1 MSNTQNAVS
10 VFNFENQQF
19 DVLTDE
25 QGNFWFIGS
34 QICNILSYANAP
46 DALAKHV
53 DEEDKKTLSRAE
65 FLTIANRDS
74 HSGRGGAQFIT
85 IINESGLYS
94 LCLKSQLPSA
104 KKFKRWVTSEV
115 LPSIRKTGKYEA
127 PPKINSDNSF
137 FIAGLHGYIDNDGKA
152 YFNAK
157 TVALQLGISKLYRD
171 KNNITCVR
179 WVRFA
184 QKLRQVGY
192 NPPEDLNEATFIPE
206 EIFHRLVRYL
216 RNDTA
221 RQFRYTIKN
230 VLLPEL
236 QKIPEYRPSVP
247 IEQTLE
253 QLEDTK
259 RTYKKVE
266 SLEKIIKDITS
277 AAKAIEQGFN
287 SSYGKSLTKA
297 ITLKSQ
303 ITGYNLES
311 LIDLIPSDDESDDW

>member
-1 MSNTQNAVS
+1 MS
-10 VFNFENQQF
+10 EINQLQIF
-19 DVLTDE
+19 SNSEFDE
-25 QGNFWFIGS
+25 QVRGIEIDGVPYVVGKDVAT
-34 QICNILSYANAP
+34 ILGYKDTVNALK
-46 DALAKHV
+46 DHV
-53 DEEDKKTLSRAE
+53 DAEDKLTWQIATSGQRRNVTL
-65 FLTIANRDS
+65 
-74 HSGRGGAQFIT
+74 
-85 IINESGLYS
+85 INESGVYS
-94 LCLKSQLPSA
+94 LAIRSKLPSA
-104 KKFKRWVTSEV
+104 KKFRRWITSEV

-127 PPKINSDNSF
+127 PPRINSDNSF
-137 FIAGLHGYIDNDGKA
+137 FIAGLHGYIDEGGKA

-192 NPPEDLNEATFIPE
+192 NPPEDLNEATFVPE

-253 QLEDTK
+253 QLENTK

-287 SSYGKSLTKA
+287 ASYGKSLTKA